1 MEARQALGRALERL
15 RGRVDCVIVPI
26 VHDDPENR
34 GPVEVTGA
42 VAGVPDAPDLPRVLH
57 VATSLSQGGKLEL
70 LTKLGLL
77 VTDDLER
84 IRRAARKALDATR
97 VAALQTAD
105 T

>member
-1 MEARQALGRALERL
+1 
-15 RGRVDCVIVPI
+15 VIVPI
-26 VHDDPENR
+26 VEHTPGDHR
-34 GPVEVTGA
+34 PVEVTGSVSGLPQSA
-42 VAGVPDAPDLPRVLH
+42 DLPRVLH
-57 VATSLSQGGKLEL
+57 VAANLSQGGLQEM

-84 IRRAARKALDATR
+84 IRRAVRKTLDAAQ